1 MFIRKR
7 KSKCFLFVNRLF
19 DKSLFFIYTNSE
31 GDRMQ
36 FLEITEKEYRTFWE
50 KHPLKTFL
58 SAPEIGGLRKSNGWN
73 EFFVGVKDDKKLVAA
88 ALLVSH
94 KRHFGKYEF
103 YSPRGVLVD
112 YESKELLEYFL
123 GEIKKFVK
131 EHHGYIFRMDPY
143 VIYKE
148 RDIDGNI
155 VEGGEDHSEVVS
167 NLERFGFKKV
177 SIPEMEQVGW
187 MFSLPLEGKTK
198 EQILKEMKPNTRN
211 TIRKTEKIGI
221 TVKELDYDEL
231 DRFQNIMIETGA
243 RKNFSVRSVDYYKK
257 MYELFHDKGEVKYY
271 VTELD
276 LVKYRKKLEEDKKVA
291 IEKLEKLSDAK
302 YNEGQKK
309 NLENEIHSY
318 EKRIKE
324 AEDIRKDKKK
334 DVITLSGSMFMII
347 EPEIIYLSSG
357 NYEEFMKFNSQY
369 LLQWMMIEYGIEH
382 GFKKHNFYGI
392 PANINEHPKDYGIYE
407 FKRGFNGI
415 VEELIGEFELPITWH
430 YYLIKFIHKIRK

>member
-1 MFIRKR
+1 
-7 KSKCFLFVNRLF
+7 
-19 DKSLFFIYTNSE
+19 
-31 GDRMQ
+31 MQ
-36 FLEITEKEYRTFWE
+36 FLEITEKEYRKFWE
-50 KHPLKTFL
+50 NHPLKTFL
-58 SAPEIGGLRKSNGWN
+58 SAPEIGELRKSNGWDVY
-73 EFFVGVKDDKKLVAA
+73 FVGVKDDNDLVAA
-88 ALLVSH
+88 AMIVSH

-112 YESKELLEYFL
+112 YENKELLDCFL
-123 GEIKKFVK
+123 KEIKNFVRK
-131 EHHGYIFRMDPY
+131 HHGYIFRMDPY

-155 VEGGEDHSEVVS
+155 VEDGVDHSTVVS
-167 NLERFGFKKV
+167 HLESLGFKKV
-177 SIPEMEQVGW
+177 SIPDMEQVGW
-187 MFSLPLEGKTK
+187 MFSLPLEGKSC

-221 TVKELDYDEL
+221 TVKELGYDEL
-231 DRFQNIMIETGA
+231 DRFQNIMVETGE
-243 RKNFSVRSVDYYKK
+243 RKNFSIRSVDYYQK

-276 LVKYRKKLEEDKKVA
+276 LVKYQKKLEEDKKSA
-291 IEKLEKLSDAK
+291 EDKLSKLSNAK

-309 NLENEIHSY
+309 NLENEIASY

-324 AEDIRKDKKK
+324 AEDIRAEKNTN
-334 DVITLSGSMFMII
+334 VITLSGSMFMII
-347 EPEIIYLSSG
+347 QPEIIYLSSG

-369 LLQWMMIEYGIEH
+369 LLQWMMIQYGIEH

-430 YYLIKFIHKIRK
+430 YYLMKFIHKIRK

>member
-1 MFIRKR
+1 
-7 KSKCFLFVNRLF
+7 
-19 DKSLFFIYTNSE
+19 
-31 GDRMQ
+31 MQ
-36 FLEITEKEYRTFWE
+36 FREITRDEYHDFWGN
-50 KHPLKTFL
+50 HPLKTFL
-58 SAPEIGGLRKSNGWN
+58 SAPEIGELRKSNGWDVYY
-73 EFFVGVKDDKKLVAA
+73 VGVEDDKKLVAA
-88 ALLVSH
+88 AMLVSH

-112 YESKELLEYFL
+112 YENDTLLHYFL
-123 GEIKKFVK
+123 DEIKNFVK
-131 EHHGYIFRMDPY
+131 NHRGYIFRMDPY

-155 VEGGEDHSEVVS
+155 VEGGVDHSKLVS
-167 NLERFGFKKV
+167 YLLDFGFKKV
-177 SIPEMEQVGW
+177 AIADMEQVGW

-221 TVKELDYDEL
+221 TVKELGYDEL
-231 DRFQNIMIETGA
+231 ERFQNIMIETGA

-257 MYELFHDKGEVKYY
+257 MYELFHEKGEVKYY

-276 LVKYRKKLEEDKKVA
+276 LVQYQKKLEDDKQTA
-291 IEKLEKLSDAK
+291 LDKLSKLSDAK

-318 EKRIKE
+318 EKRIQE
-324 AEDIRKDKKK
+324 AEEIRKEKNT

-347 EPEIIYLSSG
+347 QPEIIYLSSG

-369 LLQWMMIEYGIEH
+369 LLQWMMIQYGIEH

-430 YYLIKFIHKIRK
+430 YYLMKLIHKIRK

>member
-1 MFIRKR
+1 
-7 KSKCFLFVNRLF
+7 
-19 DKSLFFIYTNSE
+19 
-31 GDRMQ
+31 MQ
-36 FLEITEKEYRTFWE
+36 FLEITEKEYRKFWE
-50 KHPLKTFL
+50 NHPLKTFL
-58 SAPEIGGLRKSNGWN
+58 SAPEIGELRKSNGWDVY
-73 EFFVGVKDDKKLVAA
+73 FVGVKENSDVVAA
-88 ALLVSH
+88 AMIVSH

-112 YESKELLEYFL
+112 YENKELLDCFL
-123 GEIKKFVK
+123 KEIKNFVRK
-131 EHHGYIFRMDPY
+131 HHGYIFRMDPY

-155 VEGGEDHSEVVS
+155 VEDGVDHSTVVS
-167 NLERFGFKKV
+167 HLESLGFKKV
-177 SIPEMEQVGW
+177 SIPDMEQVGW
-187 MFSLPLEGKTK
+187 MFSLPLEGKSC

-221 TVKELDYDEL
+221 TVKELGYDEL
-231 DRFQNIMIETGA
+231 DRFQNIMVETGE
-243 RKNFSVRSVDYYKK
+243 RKNFSIRSVDYYQK

-276 LVKYRKKLEEDKKVA
+276 LVKYQKKLEEDKKSA
-291 IEKLEKLSDAK
+291 EDKLSKLSDAK

-309 NLENEIHSY
+309 NLENEIASY

-324 AEDIRKDKKK
+324 AEDIRKEKNT

-347 EPEIIYLSSG
+347 QPEIIYLSSG

-369 LLQWMMIEYGIEH
+369 LLQWMMIQYGIEH

-415 VEELIGEFELPITWH
+415 VEELIGEFEFPITWH

>member
-1 MFIRKR
+1 
-7 KSKCFLFVNRLF
+7 
-19 DKSLFFIYTNSE
+19 
-31 GDRMQ
+31 MQ
-36 FLEITEKEYRTFWE
+36 FLEITEKEYRKFWE
-50 KHPLKTFL
+50 NHPLKTFL
-58 SAPEIGGLRKSNGWN
+58 SAPEIGELRKSNGWDVY
-73 EFFVGVKDDKKLVAA
+73 FVGVKDDNDLVAA
-88 ALLVSH
+88 AMIVSH

-112 YESKELLEYFL
+112 YENKELLDCFL
-123 GEIKKFVK
+123 KEIKNFVRK
-131 EHHGYIFRMDPY
+131 HHGYIFRMDPY

-155 VEGGEDHSEVVS
+155 VEDGVDHSTVVS
-167 NLERFGFKKV
+167 HLESLGFKKV
-177 SIPEMEQVGW
+177 SIPDMEQVGW
-187 MFSLPLEGKTK
+187 MFSLPLEGKSC

-221 TVKELDYDEL
+221 TVKELGYDEL
-231 DRFQNIMIETGA
+231 DRFQNIMVETGE
-243 RKNFSVRSVDYYKK
+243 RKNFSIRSVDYYQK

-276 LVKYRKKLEEDKKVA
+276 LVKYQKKLEEDKKSA
-291 IEKLEKLSDAK
+291 EDKLSKLSDAK

-309 NLENEIHSY
+309 NLENEIASY
-318 EKRIKE
+318 GKRIKE
-324 AEDIRKDKKK
+324 AEAIRKEKNT

-347 EPEIIYLSSG
+347 QPEIIYLSSG

-369 LLQWMMIEYGIEH
+369 LLQWMMIQYGIEH

>member
-1 MFIRKR
+1 
-7 KSKCFLFVNRLF
+7 
-19 DKSLFFIYTNSE
+19 
-31 GDRMQ
+31 MQ
-36 FLEITEKEYRTFWE
+36 FIEITKDEYRDFW
-50 KHPLKTFL
+50 KNHPLKTFL
-58 SAPEIGGLRKSNGWN
+58 SSPEIGELRKSSGWDVYY
-73 EFFVGVKDDKKLVAA
+73 VGVEEDKNLIAA
-88 ALLVSH
+88 AMLVSY

-112 YESKELLEYFL
+112 YENETLLQYFL
-123 GEIKKFVK
+123 DEIKKFVK
-131 EHHGYIFRMDPY
+131 EKHGYIFRMDPY

-148 RDIDGNI
+148 RDIDGNL
-155 VEGGEDHSEVVS
+155 VEDGIDHSKVVS
-167 NLERFGFKKV
+167 SLLDFGFQKV
-177 SIPEMEQVGW
+177 EISEMEQVGW

-198 EQILKEMKPNTRN
+198 EEILKEMKPSTRN

-221 TVKELDYDEL
+221 TVKELGYDEL

-276 LVKYRKKLEEDKKVA
+276 LVQYQKKLEDDKQA
-291 IEKLEKLSDAK
+291 ALDKLSKLSDAK

-309 NLENEIHSY
+309 NLENEIASY

-324 AEDIRKDKKK
+324 AEEIRKEKNT

-347 EPEIIYLSSG
+347 QPEIIYLSSG

-369 LLQWMMIEYGIEH
+369 LLQWMMIQYGIEH

-392 PANINEHPKDYGIYE
+392 PANINKHPKDYGIYE

-430 YYLIKFIHKIRK
+430 YYLMKLIHKIKK

>member
-1 MFIRKR
+1 
-7 KSKCFLFVNRLF
+7 
-19 DKSLFFIYTNSE
+19 
-31 GDRMQ
+31 MQ
-36 FLEITEKEYRTFWE
+36 FLEITEEEYRKFWE
-50 KHPLKTFL
+50 NHPLKTFL
-58 SAPEIGGLRKSNGWN
+58 SAPEIGELRKSNGWDVY
-73 EFFVGVKDDKKLVAA
+73 FVGVKDNNDVVAA
-88 ALLVSH
+88 AMIVSH

-112 YESKELLEYFL
+112 YENKELLDYFL
-123 GEIKKFVK
+123 KEIKNFVGK
-131 EHHGYIFRMDPY
+131 HHGYIFRMDPY

-155 VEGGEDHSEVVS
+155 VEDGVDHSNVVS
-167 NLERFGFKKV
+167 HLESLGFKKV
-177 SIPEMEQVGW
+177 SIPDMEQVGW
-187 MFSLPLEGKTK
+187 MFSLPLEGKTC

-221 TVKELDYDEL
+221 TVKELGYDEL
-231 DRFQNIMIETGA
+231 DRFQNIMVETGE
-243 RKNFSVRSVDYYKK
+243 RKNFSIRSVDYYQK

-276 LVKYRKKLEEDKKVA
+276 LVKYQKKLEEDKKSA
-291 IEKLEKLSDAK
+291 EDKLSKLSDAK

-309 NLENEIHSY
+309 NLENEIASY

-324 AEDIRKDKKK
+324 AEDIRKEKNT

-347 EPEIIYLSSG
+347 QPEIIYLSSG

-369 LLQWMMIEYGIEH
+369 LLQWMMIQYGIEH